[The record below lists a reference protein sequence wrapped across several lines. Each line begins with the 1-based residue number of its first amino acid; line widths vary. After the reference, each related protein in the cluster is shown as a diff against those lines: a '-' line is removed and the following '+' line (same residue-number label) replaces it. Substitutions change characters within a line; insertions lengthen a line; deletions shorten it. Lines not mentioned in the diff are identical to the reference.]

1 MWILTSD
8 LVSESLRLDDR
19 DVINDTLVG
28 VEIASE
34 SKRSHLI
41 TIKCAYFP

>member
-34 SKRSHLI
+34 S
-41 TIKCAYFP
+41 IKIHIY